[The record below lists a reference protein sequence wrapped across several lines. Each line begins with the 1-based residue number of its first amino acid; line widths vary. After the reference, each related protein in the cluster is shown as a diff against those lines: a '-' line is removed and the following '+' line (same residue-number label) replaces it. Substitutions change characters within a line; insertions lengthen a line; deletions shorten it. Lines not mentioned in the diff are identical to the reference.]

1 MYKSILAISEGG
13 PDAAMS
19 FGLAARIA
27 SMFGGTVDAVHFSE
41 SRAHDVDIAA
51 QAMPFLKPLSD
62 GRLKARAAESER
74 AFRELIAPI
83 AGATFTGGE
92 DVTRDQLVTLG
103 RFASV
108 LLIGRPGADADNI
121 APATVKAAIYDCAR
135 PVVIAPP
142 DSAPN
147 ADKIPISSVVVA
159 WNGSAQAARAVG
171 YALPFLEKARTVTI
185 VVAGGKPDDVGA
197 SLLLRNLGRRGIAA
211 TVETMDPGAVS
222 GRARGRAL
230 LEYAREKKADL
241 LVMGAYGHG
250 GLTNFLGLGGATA
263 KVISSCPV
271 PLLVAH

>member
-27 SMFGGTVDAVHFSE
+27 AMFGATVDAVHFSE
-41 SRAHDVDIAA
+41 SRLHDVDIAA
-51 QAMPFLKPLSD
+51 QAMPFLKAES
-62 GRLKARAAESER
+62 GARLKARAAESER
-74 AFRELIAPI
+74 AFRELIGPI
-83 AGATFTGGE
+83 PGATFSGGL
-92 DVTRDQLVTLG
+92 DVTLDQLVTLG
-103 RFASV
+103 RFANL
-108 LLIGRPGADADNI
+108 LLIGRPGADPENI

-135 PVVIAPP
+135 PVVIGPP
-142 DSAPN
+142 DAAPHSG
-147 ADKIPISSVVVA
+147 DGPIASVVVA

-171 YALPFLEKARTVTI
+171 YALPFLAKARSVTI
-185 VVAGGKPDDVGA
+185 VVAGATPDAVDA
-197 SLLLRNLGRRGIAA
+197 PLLLRNLARHGVAA
-211 TVETMDPGAVS
+211 TAETLDPGAVS

-230 LEYAREKKADL
+230 LDYAREKKADL

-271 PLLVAH
+271 PLLLAH

>member
-92 DVTRDQLVTLG
+92 DVTRDRLVTLG
-103 RFASV
+103 RFSSV

-147 ADKIPISSVVVA
+147 ADKRPISSVVVA

-185 VVAGGKPDDVGA
+185 VVAGEKPDDIGT